1 MMLDFGPH
9 AAFIIWAYAGVALGS
24 LLLIGF
30 AIVDSRRVAKRLRDL
45 EARGIRRR
53 SSDASR

>member
-1 MMLDFGPH
+1 MMLDLGPH
-9 AAFIIWAYAGVALGS
+9 AAFIIWAYVGVAAGV

-30 AIVDSRRVAKRLRDL
+30 AIFDARNVAKRLRQL

-53 SSDASR
+53 SDSAQ